1 MHQKKLEKDNRCPLQ
16 YRLRVFGGKWKSR
29 IICVLAAK
37 EPLRYSELRKEMAN
51 ITDAVLATTLK
62 ELIADGILVRQSY
75 DEIPPRVEYS
85 LTSKGTSV
93 VPILQSICRWSG
105 VFIGALGLRQ
115 LSQEAVQG
123 ADALLHRA
131 YGVDGDKL
139 VGLIRVPGDSETLTQ
154 IHYMLVHPDYQGQ
167 GIAGKMLE
175 LIKEKYKDYLYIES
189 MPKDKSNVPLYVKHR
204 FTMTENGAAN
214 FNFLLIRGISAGALH
229 LLCGVLSG
237 FGVSY
242 VFRRRWL
249 AATGAVGILGACIGF
264 HAIYNLLITADGV
277 WKTAGY
283 LFPSLLL
290 LCLYAAKQLLPRG
303 NISFE

>member
-85 LTSKGTSV
+85 LTSKNTMTQCQKYDCRRRGGKNAYLHRGKEIYPRAGTAA
-93 VPILQSICRWSG
+93 

-154 IHYMLVHPDYQGQ
+154 IHYMLVHPNYQRQ

-204 FTMTENGAAN
+204 FTMTENGAAIQICN
-214 FNFLLIRGISAGALH
+214 YSNA
-229 LLCGVLSG
+229 
-237 FGVSY
+237 
-242 VFRRRWL
+242 
-249 AATGAVGILGACIGF
+249 
-264 HAIYNLLITADGV
+264 
-277 WKTAGY
+277 
-283 LFPSLLL
+283 
-290 LCLYAAKQLLPRG
+290 Q
-303 NISFE
+303 

>member
-85 LTSKGTSV
+85 LTTKGTSV

-139 VGLIRVPGDSETLTQ
+139 VGLIRVPGDSETLAQ

-204 FTMTENGAAN
+204 FTMMENGAAIQICN
-214 FNFLLIRGISAGALH
+214 YSNA
-229 LLCGVLSG
+229 
-237 FGVSY
+237 
-242 VFRRRWL
+242 
-249 AATGAVGILGACIGF
+249 
-264 HAIYNLLITADGV
+264 
-277 WKTAGY
+277 
-283 LFPSLLL
+283 
-290 LCLYAAKQLLPRG
+290 Q
-303 NISFE
+303 